1 MSENPQI
8 EFLLTLLDDED
19 EQKII
24 RILTEVENSNDW
36 IEEYLAND

>member
-8 EFLLTLLDDED
+8 ELLLSLLDDED

-24 RILTEVENSNDW
+24 HILTEVENSNDW
-36 IEEYLAND
+36 IGEYLADD

>member
-8 EFLLTLLDDED
+8 EFLLSLLNDED
-19 EQKII
+19 EQKVI

-36 IEEYLAND
+36 IEEYLAYD

>member
-8 EFLLTLLDDED
+8 EFLLSLLNDED